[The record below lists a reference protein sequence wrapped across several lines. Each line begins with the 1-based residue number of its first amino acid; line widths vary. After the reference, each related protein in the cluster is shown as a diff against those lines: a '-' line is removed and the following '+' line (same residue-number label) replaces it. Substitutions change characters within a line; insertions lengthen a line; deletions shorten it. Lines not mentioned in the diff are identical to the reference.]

1 MIDGCAESVLY
12 LRLIMEITWLG
23 YSCFRIHGSH
33 STIITDPYPPT
44 LGYKLGQPTA
54 DVVTISHPH
63 PGHSFVEGVQT
74 ECKRITG
81 PGEYEISD
89 VLITGVAAYHDTEQG
104 KSKGK
109 NTIYVI
115 EVDDIDVCH
124 LGDLGHTL
132 SASQVAEIGHVDV
145 LFIPVGGGNT
155 INASKASEV
164 VRQLEPKIVIPMHYK
179 TPELNRELD
188 PVDKFLNEMGV
199 KQMEPR
205 PKLTISKSS
214 IPDIL
219 QVVVLSC

>member
-44 LGYKLGQPTA
+44 LGYKLGQPAAEVIT
-54 DVVTISHPH
+54 VSHPH
-63 PGHSFVEGVQT
+63 PGHSFVQGVSG

-89 VLITGVAAYHDTEQG
+89 VLITGVAAYHDAEQG
-104 KSKGK
+104 KIKGK

-145 LFIPVGGGNT
+145 LFLPVGGGNT
-155 INASKASEV
+155 INAAKASEV